1 MSHLHAQSC
10 SAKNGG
16 DHFQFE
22 KDGATT
28 PPNEV
33 HLMFTADKSGMG
45 MTTVNNDRKTGEDG
59 RQGDRRPPLRGT
71 GQPDRMRGL
80 RVLRATT
87 VLSGCLG
94 VLLFLGGTPARAHT
108 ALEDASPGPGDTV
121 GPGAE
126 VVSAFGRLK
135 SGTTPKIGLVGPD
148 GTTVPV
154 GSPVVADGSVTCAAV
169 AGLPTGVNT
178 LTYTIT
184 SADGDTQSSA
194 FQFEVA
200 KGAATAKAASACQK
214 SSLEAPDTGA
224 GAGSDTAEDDAF
236 LGLGRTTALSL
247 LSGVVVVIA
256 GAGFLTV
263 RTVRGTRTT
272 AKGEATT

>member
-1 MSHLHAQSC
+1 
-10 SAKNGG
+10 
-16 DHFQFE
+16 
-22 KDGATT
+22 
-28 PPNEV
+28 
-33 HLMFTADKSGMG
+33 
-45 MTTVNNDRKTGEDG
+45 
-59 RQGDRRPPLRGT
+59 
-71 GQPDRMRGL
+71 MRGL

-108 ALEDASPGPGDTV
+108 ALEEASPGPGDTV

-126 VVSAFGRLK
+126 VVSLTFGRLK

-154 GSPVVADGSVTCAAV
+154 GKPVVADGSVTCAAV
-169 AGLPTGVNT
+169 TGLPTGVNT

-200 KGAATAKAASACQK
+200 KGAATAKAATACQQL
-214 SSLEAPDTGA
+214 SLQPPDTG
-224 GAGSDTAEDDAF
+224 SDTGTGTDTVEDDAF
-236 LGLGRTTALSL
+236 LGLGRTTALAL
-247 LSGVVVVIA
+247 LAGAVVVIA
-256 GAGFLTV
+256 GAGFLAV
-263 RTVRGTRTT
+263 RTRRGT
-272 AKGEATT
+272 

>member
-1 MSHLHAQSC
+1 
-10 SAKNGG
+10 
-16 DHFQFE
+16 
-22 KDGATT
+22 
-28 PPNEV
+28 
-33 HLMFTADKSGMG
+33 
-45 MTTVNNDRKTGEDG
+45 
-59 RQGDRRPPLRGT
+59 
-71 GQPDRMRGL
+71 MRGL

-108 ALEDASPGPGDTV
+108 ALEEASPGPGDTV

-126 VVSAFGRLK
+126 VVSLTFGRLR

-154 GSPVVADGSVTCAAV
+154 GKPVVADGSVTCAAV

-224 GAGSDTAEDDAF
+224 GSDTAEDDAF

>member
-1 MSHLHAQSC
+1 
-10 SAKNGG
+10 
-16 DHFQFE
+16 
-22 KDGATT
+22 
-28 PPNEV
+28 
-33 HLMFTADKSGMG
+33 
-45 MTTVNNDRKTGEDG
+45 
-59 RQGDRRPPLRGT
+59 
-71 GQPDRMRGL
+71 MRGL

-126 VVSAFGRLK
+126 VVSLTFGRLK

-154 GSPVVADGSVTCAAV
+154 GRPVVADGSVTCAAV

-214 SSLEAPDTGA
+214 SSLEAPDTDTGT
-224 GAGSDTAEDDAF
+224 GSDTVEDDAF
-236 LGLGRTTALSL
+236 LGLGRTSALAL
-247 LSGVVVVIA
+247 LAGAVVVIA